1 MQDNEQKMGWLN
13 KAMVSLGF
21 AYPPEPEMPEDEEG
35 IILPGKNP
43 KVLHFPTDTK
53 TQIAVLTP
61 ANLNAIKV
69 PADFLK
75 NGRAVLVNFHGLDK
89 KVADNARFFLSGIT
103 YAIGGSLQKIT
114 DTIYVFTPSEVGIIC
129 PNTGEEEEELEDRE
143 PPIEFKHRIFA

>member
-1 MQDNEQKMGWLN
+1 MQDREVKQSWWSKTMI
-13 KAMVSLGF
+13 SLGF
-21 AYPPEPEMPEDEEG
+21 AYPQEPVYPEEEEG
-35 IILPGKNP
+35 ILLPGKTP

-75 NGRAVLVNFHGLDK
+75 NGRAVLVNFHGLEK
-89 KVADNARFFLSGIT
+89 KIADNARFFLSGIT

-114 DTIYVFTPSEVGIIC
+114 DTIYVFTPSEIGIIC
-129 PNTGEEEEELEDRE
+129 PSTEDEEDNLEQDT
-143 PPIEFKHRIFA
+143 PVEFKHRIFA